1 MPNDLKLAYTITG
14 RFDGKQT
21 VAEASKVEDKVKEI
35 RKRNEEATK
44 TAAELKKQYGLTDEE
59 VEVITKELLKAAD
72 AAEKLKKEAAAT
84 NQELEKSALK
94 AAGAIGGALTA
105 AVGGVFVKGA
115 QGAAEYERILG
126 GVDKALEKTGGS
138 AGVGLDQIVNFADG
152 LGDATLTSEEATL
165 RASRALLSFRSIT
178 GDTFF
183 RTLAV
188 SQDLAESLEGDLEAN
203 LIQVAKALEDP
214 VKGLSALS
222 RSGTQFTAQQQEQI
236 KALVASGDQLAAQEL
251 ILAELEKQYGGTAV
265 AAAQGLTGALDTL
278 GENAND
284 TFRVFGDQ
292 ILPISTQVI
301 NVFSGLLDTFTSAP
315 PVIQKVIVGSTALA
329 GVLGAAV
336 VAITAY
342 NLAQR
347 SSVVTEALATAGKLK
362 NLTATAAK
370 TAVTTTATTVQTAYA
385 VATGRATAA
394 QLAQTKA
401 LAGGAL
407 AGAAFAGAIA
417 AVALVVDTYAKTTEA
432 ARATEAATREVE
444 QSLIDVGKA
453 GDDVGASVAS
463 NLSEAEQNAQAL
475 ADGLGPVQN
484 ALDVVRGALP
494 GVATAAEAATNRS
507 KVAFGEL
514 TEAAGQVE
522 DEAAQLALA
531 LKDGVTVDPQTV
543 GATVASINTAIDA
556 LKAQKPELVEDIALR
571 DAQIRRLEG
580 YSAAISE
587 ATGVSNQL
595 TDATGALASQVATL
609 TDELKA
615 AQSELENTA
624 LAQEAGIQEALA
636 SGKITQ
642 QQADQQLAGNEQALL
657 EQRITTARDK
667 IAELQQVKAGTDDP
681 AEIES
686 VNDEILAI
694 ENSLNQD
701 RIKLAQSSVNEKKK
715 AEAEAEKAAKEAEKA
730 ATDAAKAEA
739 EKRKAIAQDE
749 ADALKD
755 ARTEANRQSEE
766 SFQEDS
772 RQRQETFDQ
781 GREQRAEAL
790 EERLNTIREQG
801 QADVDAL
808 KERGQKALQDDQKS
822 FEKSQQADAKAFQES
837 QQQAAKAF
845 QKALDD
851 ERDRE
856 SGRIDAAASEAEF
869 QTSLR
874 LADSPEERQRL
885 IEERKQAEERAK
897 ILAEEQT
904 KALATTQEPEE
915 LTPIEEARAALEER
929 IAAQQEEFQANQ
941 QAQAEAFEA
950 AQQADKEAFEEDL
963 AARRKALET
972 EIAELQKAN
981 EAELETIR
989 KTAAEQERTLQKQF
1003 EENER
1008 QLEAQ
1013 FKENQRTLD
1022 KQNAEEIKRI
1032 LESAETPAIAGS
1044 LRSGGPVER
1053 GKLYQVHKDEIFVP
1067 NQAGTILSQRASRAV
1082 VRESLSGRQVAQI
1095 ERQIT
1100 PAQIAGVGI
1109 PSVDNR
1115 GVEARLD
1122 KVVRGLKRIERQGRS
1137 TPGAPQSFDP
1147 TPDPGRAALRKH
1159 MAATGSRVRRSRL

>member
-1 MPNDLKLAYTITG
+1 MTDLKLGFVISAKG
-14 RFDGKQT
+14 GQQT
-21 VAEASKVEDKVKEI
+21 VAEITKVEAKVDEI
-35 RKRNEEATK
+35 RKRNE
-44 TAAELKKQYGLTDEE
+44 AAAKSAAALQKAYGLTDDE
-59 VEVITKELLKAAD
+59 VALVTQELLKAAD
-72 AAEKLKKEAAAT
+72 AAEKLKNEAAET
-84 NQELEKSALK
+84 NERLEKSALT
-94 AAGAIGGALTA
+94 AAGAIGGALTT
-105 AVGGVFVKGA
+105 AVGGVFAKGA
-115 QGAAEYERILG
+115 LDAAEYERILG
-126 GVDKALEKTGGS
+126 GVNKRLEDTGGS
-138 AGVGLDQIVNFADG
+138 AGVSLDQIVAYADG

-165 RASRALLSFRSIT
+165 RASRALLSFRSIQ

-183 RTLAV
+183 RTLAI
-188 SQDLAESLEGDLEAN
+188 SQDLAEVLEGGLEAN

-214 VKGLSALS
+214 VKGLTALS

-284 TFRVFGDQ
+284 TFRIFGEQ
-292 ILPISTQVI
+292 VLPISTQVV
-301 NVFSGLLDTFTSAP
+301 NVFSGLLDTFIQAP
-315 PVIQKVIVGSTALA
+315 PIIQKLVVGTTALA

-336 VAITAY
+336 VAISAY
-342 NLAQR
+342 NLAKRTQIIQE
-347 SSVVTEALATAGKLK
+347 SLATAQTLK
-362 NLTATAAK
+362 SLTATAAK
-370 TAVTTTATTVQTAYA
+370 TAVTTTAATVQTAYA

-494 GVATAAEAATNRS
+494 GVATAAEVATNRS

-531 LKDGVTVDPQTV
+531 LKDGVTIDPQTV
-543 GATVASINTAIDA
+543 GATVTSINTAIDA
-556 LKAQKPELVEDIALR
+556 LKAQNPVTEEAIALR

-587 ATGVSNQL
+587 ATGVSDQL
-595 TDATGALASQVATL
+595 TDATGALASQVANL
-609 TDELKA
+609 SDELKA
-615 AQSELENTA
+615 AQAELENTA
-624 LAQEAGIQEALA
+624 LAQEASIQEALA
-636 SGKITQ
+636 SGQISQ

-657 EQRITTARDK
+657 EERIAAAREK
-667 IAELQQVKAGTDDP
+667 IAELQEVKAGTDDP

-686 VNDEILAI
+686 VNAEILAI

-715 AEAEAEKAAKEAEKA
+715 AEAEAEKAAKDAEKA
-730 ATDAAKAEA
+730 ATEAAKEEA
-739 EKRKAIAQDE
+739 EKRKEIAQDE
-749 ADALKD
+749 ADALKESRDEAKRESED
-755 ARTEANRQSEE
+755 AFDDNETDIERQNQDELGKLKAA
-766 SFQEDS
+766 
-772 RQRQETFDQ
+772 QETALNKL
-781 GREQRAEAL
+781 RE
-790 EERLNTIREQG
+790 
-801 QADVDAL
+801 D
-808 KERGQKALQDDQKS
+808 GQKRIEDFKEKSETALQDYK
-822 FEKSQQADAKAFQES
+822 ERRET
-837 QQQAAKAF
+837 AF
-845 QKALDD
+845 QKKQQTDAQAFQKQLEA

-856 SGRIDAAASEAEF
+856 SGRIDAAANEAEF

-885 IEERKQAEERAK
+885 IDEREQVKERAE
-897 ILAEEQT
+897 ILAEEER
-904 KALATTQEPEE
+904 KALATTQEPEA
-915 LTPIEEARAALEER
+915 LTPIEEARTALEER
-929 IAAQQEEFQANQ
+929 IAAQQQGFQD
-941 QAQAEAFEA
+941 
-950 AQQADKEAFEEDL
+950 AQQQEKEVFE
-963 AARRKALET
+963 
-972 EIAELQKAN
+972 Q
-981 EAELETIR
+981 ELEADIFAI
-989 KTAAEQERTLQKQF
+989 KA
-1003 EENER
+1003 ENER
-1008 QLEAQ
+1008 QLGVVQKEVNNEIAAAEKLAAQ
-1013 FKENQRTLD
+1013 QIIDLERDWEDEKLERERVFKNDQRRLD
-1022 KQNAEEIKRI
+1022 KENAEEIKRI
-1032 LESAETPAIAGS
+1032 LESAETPATAGS
-1044 LRSGGPVER
+1044 LRSGGPVDP

-1095 ERQIT
+1095 ERQIAPT
-1100 PAQIAGVGI
+1100 QIVGVGI
-1109 PSVDNR
+1109 PSLDNR

-1122 KVVRGLKRIERQGRS
+1122 KVVRGLKRIERQGRL

>member
-1 MPNDLKLAYTITG
+1 MANDLKLTYTITG
-14 RFDGKQT
+14 KFDGKQT
-21 VAEASKVEDKVKEI
+21 AVEASKVEDKIKEI
-35 RKRNEEATK
+35 RKRNEDATK

-315 PVIQKVIVGSTALA
+315 PVIQKIIVSSTALA

-342 NLAQR
+342 NLAKRTQIVQE
-347 SSVVTEALATAGKLK
+347 SLATAQTLK
-362 NLTATAAK
+362 SLTATAAK
-370 TAVTTTATTVQTAYA
+370 TAVTTTAATVQTAYA

-407 AGAAFAGAIA
+407 AGAAFVGAVASI
-417 AVALVVDTYAKTTEA
+417 ALVVDTYRKGTEA
-432 ARATEAATREVE
+432 ARETEQATKDVE
-444 QSLIDVGKA
+444 QALLDIKSAGSGGSAVADVA
-453 GDDVGASVAS
+453 LD
-463 NLSEAEQNAQAL
+463 LEEAERNAL
-475 ADGLGPVQN
+475 ALKEGLGPVQN
-484 ALDVVRGALP
+484 ALDRL
-494 GVATAAEAATNRS
+494 R
-507 KVAFGEL
+507 
-514 TEAAGQVE
+514 EAAGLGTLLEQATNE
-522 DEAAQLALA
+522 SKIALGELSLEIGKIEGEASNVALA
-531 LKDGVTVDPQTV
+531 LNQGIAIDPQVVGETV
-543 GATVASINTAIDA
+543 VGINQAIDA
-556 LKAQKPELVEDIALR
+556 LKAQAPVGKEAIAQY
-571 DAQIRRLEG
+571 DAQIRRLES
-580 YSAAISE
+580 YRDAISE
-587 ATGVSNQL
+587 ATGVSQNL

-609 TDELKA
+609 SDELKA

-624 LAQEAGIQEALA
+624 LAQEASIQEALA
-636 SGKITQ
+636 TGAKTQ
-642 QQADQQLAGNEQALL
+642 AQADQELAANEQSLL
-657 EQRITTARDK
+657 NARIAAAREK
-667 IAELQQVKAGTDDP
+667 IAELQEVKAGTDDP
-681 AEIES
+681 AEIQS

-701 RIKLAQSSVNEKKK
+701 RIKLAQQSVDEKKK
-715 AEAEAEKAAKEAEKA
+715 AEAEAETAAKEAEKA
-730 ATDAAKAEA
+730 ATDAAKEEA
-739 EKRKAIAQDE
+739 EKRKAIAQNE

-790 EERLNTIREQG
+790 EERLNAVREKG
-801 QADVDAL
+801 QADVEAL
-808 KERGQKALQDDQKS
+808 R
-822 FEKSQQADAKAFQES
+822 EKSEES
-837 QQQAAKAF
+837 LQSDREQNQKLLQNLDREYEKSKQQQQKAF
-845 QKALDD
+845 QKALNA

-885 IEERKQAEERAK
+885 LDEREQAEERAK
-897 ILAEEQT
+897 ILAEEQR
-904 KALATTQEPEE
+904 KALATTDEPAQ
-915 LTPIEEARAALEER
+915 LTPIEQARVDLEER
-929 IAAQQEEFQANQ
+929 IQAKQEAFAEKQALADEVYQEARQLKENEQEDALAEKRKANQ
-941 QAQAEAFEA
+941 A
-950 AQQADKEAFEEDL
+950 A
-963 AARRKALET
+963 
-972 EIAELQKAN
+972 ISELQKAN
-981 EAELETIR
+981 EAKLETIR
-989 KTAAEQERTLQKQF
+989 KTAAEQERTLQRQF

-1022 KQNAEEIKRI
+1022 KQNAAEIKRI

-1044 LRSGGPVER
+1044 LRSGGPVEP
-1053 GKLYQVHKDEIFVP
+1053 GKLYEVHKDEIFVP

-1100 PAQIAGVGI
+1100 PAQIAGVGM

-1122 KVVRGLKRIERQGRS
+1122 KVVRGLKRIERQGRLS
-1137 TPGAPQSFDP
+1137 PGAPQSDP

-1159 MAATGSRVRRSRL
+1159 MAATASRVRRSRL